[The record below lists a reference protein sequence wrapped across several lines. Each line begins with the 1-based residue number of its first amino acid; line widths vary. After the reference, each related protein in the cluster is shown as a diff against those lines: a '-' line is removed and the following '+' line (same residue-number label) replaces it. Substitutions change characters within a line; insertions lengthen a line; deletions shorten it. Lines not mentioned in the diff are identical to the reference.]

1 MSKKLPHTPTSRI
14 KDALRKL
21 WLRSR
26 ERAAAIKR
34 DGYSCQTCGAK
45 QSRAKG
51 REVFVEV
58 NHRHGIRW
66 VEIIKFIREELLC
79 GPEHLETL
87 CKECHAEVT
96 KDQDTDND
104 HHDRSA

>member
-1 MSKKLPHTPTSRI
+1 MSKRLPHTPTSRI

-34 DGYSCQTCGAK
+34 DGYSCRTCGAK

-51 REVFVEV
+51 REVQVEV

-66 VEIIKFIREELLC
+66 TEIIQFIREELLC
-79 GPEHLETL
+79 EPENLETL
-87 CKECHAEVT
+87 CKDCHAEVT
-96 KDQDTDND
+96 DEQRKGSD
-104 HHDRSA
+104 